1 MEGDPEG
8 GTPDVKRD
16 HRPALI
22 TDAHRS
28 PREELRYREIRYVV
42 MMSIRAVCLV
52 VAAVLVS
59 AHAPLLW
66 LWLPIC
72 GVGMLFIPWLAVI
85 LANDRLPR
93 DRHRRPHK
101 EQPAGP
107 RALSAAEAP
116 RVIDADE

>member
-28 PREELRYREIRYVV
+28 PREELRYREIRYVL
-42 MMSIRAVCLV
+42 MMSVRAVCLV

-59 AHAPLLW
+59 VHAPLLW

-93 DRHRRPHK
+93 RRRPVPRRPT
-101 EQPAGP
+101 PADP
-107 RALSAAEAP
+107 RAVSAAEAP